1 MIGGMRMASKRYAI
15 VDKTICAACGAC
27 ETACPLGAI
36 KVFKGCFAK
45 VAEGKCI
52 GCGKCVKVCPANS
65 IKTENRGSI

>member
-1 MIGGMRMASKRYAI
+1 MIGGMRMASKRHAI

-45 VAEGKCI
+45 VAEDKCI